1 MTKKQAENCHFWRDA
16 MTHKLQPLVSNH
28 LNGNLTTAKKQARRH
43 REHRIAAALEELAG
57 FSPRK
62 AQLTAAWL
70 KGADCYQA
78 ACDAE

>member
-1 MTKKQAENCHFWRDA
+1 
-16 MTHKLQPLVSNH
+16 MTHPLQSLVSNH
-28 LNGNLTTAKKQARRH
+28 LNGNLTTARKQARH
-43 REHRIAAALEELAG
+43 YCKHNIAAAFEELAG

-62 AQLTAAWL
+62 ALLTAAWL

>member
-1 MTKKQAENCHFWRDA
+1 MNHP
-16 MTHKLQPLVSNH
+16 LQSLVNNEI
-28 LNGNLTTAKKQARRH
+28 NGNLTTAKKQARRH
-43 REHRIAAALEELAG
+43 REHKIAAAFEELAG